1 MKHRLAKI
9 VVTVALVVTHC
20 SLLNAEDID
29 LFVSSAAG
37 VNLPN
42 VLFVIDN
49 TANWNTAFANEMTAL
64 ANTLNSMPEN
74 KFNIGIMLS
83 AETGQNDNNIS
94 GGYVRA
100 AVRPMNATNKAAY
113 VALVRNLDK
122 LLDKGNGGASGV
134 TMAEAYRYFSGG
146 VPYAGNNKAKAD
158 YTDNYCAGC
167 NLTSAQ

>member
-29 LFVSSAAG
+29 LFVGSAAG
-37 VNLPN
+37 TNLPN

-83 AETGQNDNNIS
+83 TETGTNNNNIS

-100 AVRPMNATNKAAY
+100 AIRTMNASNKQAY
-113 VALVRNLDK
+113 VNLVRSFDK

-134 TMAEAYRYFSGG
+134 TMAEAYLYLSGG
-146 VPYAGNNKAKAD
+146 AP
-158 YTDNYCAGC
+158 
-167 NLTSAQ
+167 